1 MHMDYS
7 VAISLQEEKKEKF
20 AFEQN
25 DFFPFK

>member
-20 AFEQN
+20 DFEQN
-25 DFFPFK
+25 DFFPF